1 MPTKKIHILN
11 SEGLVI
17 SEQSRQQFDVGN
29 FIPENW
35 ESAKEKPIIVDK
47 NNPAVSIYITDIRT
61 GNVVDKKINPF
72 TECKVR
78 GTIFGEF
85 DTGELISQS
94 TVRPVVYNGTYL
106 QGVSGV
112 LDPEYF
118 PIVGSKGK
126 TTGTQIGIRSLEFKG
141 SYQNQ
146 NIAGSC
152 VQLPSFS
159 TVGLTF
165 SLISGFIYM
174 EQTATTNYAPIIL
187 KKDNVF
193 SLEIAKENNQDR
205 LRFYWTDQNNDTN
218 DIYCNPAEGITL
230 NRWHHFAILA
240 ESPTYLSAFWN
251 GVQISTED
259 FYGYKNN
266 SSPVSI
272 GGGFTGGAPFKG
284 WISDFII
291 SGGGPSAKRGTSN
304 NQSAFTVPTKYQT
317 ADANTIYYMSMNGIP
332 GTSIFPV
339 EGNKRVLGVHSA
351 SDIKL
356 KDIYVS
362 SVRYDSQNGIVF
374 SGSSGGFTV
383 GVSAGYL
390 FGVRSGAAIIPTTV
404 TELFGITAAKNQ
416 KIQSTQYTSS
426 YAKNSVIRGSSDEYS
441 SFFNTLYGSTGS
453 YTGPTMSFRCTDSNI
468 TKLSTQVDL
477 WSRVPTWGTTWAFID
492 EDNTTHLLGKT
503 LTNSLY
509 DDILKFQSAINSSE
523 YSIISSVNS
532 SNNLE
537 SLRGVTG
544 FGASSFLS
552 LLAKKIQYAPDLEI
566 PVEYKILGNEI
577 SASSKNST

>member
-1 MPTKKIHILN
+1 MPTKKLHTLN

-17 SEQSRQQFDVGN
+17 SEKLRQEFDIGN

-61 GNVVDKKINPF
+61 GNIVDKKINPF

-78 GTIFGEF
+78 GTIIGEF

-112 LDPEYF
+112 LDPDYF

-159 TVGLTF
+159 TVGLTY

-174 EQTATTNYAPIIL
+174 EQAATTNYVPIIL

-193 SLEIAKENNQDR
+193 SLEIAKENSQDR
-205 LRFYWTDQNNDTN
+205 LRFYWTDQNNDTE
-218 DIYCNPAEGITL
+218 DIYCNPPGGITL
-230 NRWHHFAILA
+230 NRWHHFAIIA
-240 ESPTYLSAFWN
+240 QSPEYISTFWN
-251 GVQISTED
+251 GVQIDSD
-259 FYGYKNN
+259 GFAGYKNM
-266 SSPVSI
+266 SSPVSV
-272 GGGFTGGAPFKG
+272 GGGFTGGSPFKG

-291 SGGGPSAKRGTSN
+291 SGGGVGAKRGASN
-304 NQSAFTVPTKYQT
+304 SESAFTVPTKYQT
-317 ADANTIYYMSMNGIP
+317 SDENTIYYMSMNGIP

-339 EGNKRVLGVHSA
+339 EGNKKVVGVHSA
-351 SDIKL
+351 SDIKS
-356 KDIYVS
+356 KDIYAS
-362 SVRYDSQNGIVF
+362 SVRYDVQNGIVF

-390 FGVRSGAAIIPTTV
+390 FGVRSGAAIIPETV

-426 YAKNSVIRGSSDEYS
+426 YAKNSVIRGSNGNNA
-441 SFFNTLYGSTGS
+441 FFNTLYNTGDG
-453 YTGPTMSFRCTDSNI
+453 YGGPTMSFRCTDSNI

-477 WSRVPTWGTTWAFID
+477 WSRLGPTFGTTWAFVD

-509 DDILKFQSAINSSE
+509 DDVLKFQSAINSSE

-532 SNNLE
+532 SNNLQ
-537 SLRGVTG
+537 SLRGVSG
-544 FGASSFLS
+544 FGSDAFLS

-566 PVEYKILGNEI
+566 PVQYKILGNEI
-577 SASSKNST
+577 SASAKNA

>member
-291 SGGGPSAKRGTSN
+291 SGGGSDAKRGASN
-304 NQSAFTVPTKYQT
+304 NASTFTVPTKYQT

-544 FGASSFLS
+544 FASSSILS

-566 PVEYKILGNEI
+566 PIQYKILGNEI
-577 SASSKNST
+577 SASSKNA

>member
-1 MPTKKIHILN
+1 MPTKKLHILN

-47 NNPAVSIYITDIRT
+47 SNPAVSIYITDIRT
-61 GNVVDKKINPF
+61 GNIVDKKINPF

-118 PIVGSKGK
+118 LIVGSKGK
-126 TTGTQIGIRSLEFKG
+126 TTGTQTGIRSLEFKG

-146 NIAGSC
+146 NVAGSC

-159 TVGLTF
+159 TVGLTY

-174 EQTATTNYAPIIL
+174 EQAATTNYVPIIL

-205 LRFYWTDQNNDTN
+205 LRFYWTDQNDGTN
-218 DIYCNPAEGITL
+218 NVYCNPPEGITL

-240 ESPTYLSAFWN
+240 ESPDYLSTFWN
-251 GVQISTED
+251 GVQINTED
-259 FYGYKNN
+259 FEGYKNN

-291 SGGGPSAKRGTSN
+291 SGGANADAKRGASN
-304 NQSAFTVPTKYQT
+304 NASTFTVPTKYQT

-351 SDIKL
+351 SDIKS

-390 FGVRSGAAIIPTTV
+390 FGVRSGAAIIPSTV
-404 TELFGITAAKNQ
+404 TELFGITASKNQ

-426 YAKNSVIRGSSDEYS
+426 YAKNSVIRGSTAELGEP
-441 SFFNTLYGSTGS
+441 FFHTLYNTAG
-453 YTGPTMSFRCTDSNI
+453 YTGLTMSFRCTDSNI

-477 WSRVPTWGTTWAFID
+477 WSRVPNWGTTWAFID

-509 DDILKFQSAINSSE
+509 DDILKFQSAINVSE

-544 FGASSFLS
+544 FASSSILS

-566 PVEYKILGNEI
+566 PIQYKILGNEI
-577 SASSKNST
+577 PASSKNT

>member
-1 MPTKKIHILN
+1 
-11 SEGLVI
+11 
-17 SEQSRQQFDVGN
+17 
-29 FIPENW
+29 
-35 ESAKEKPIIVDK
+35 
-47 NNPAVSIYITDIRT
+47 
-61 GNVVDKKINPF
+61 
-72 TECKVR
+72 
-78 GTIFGEF
+78 
-85 DTGELISQS
+85 
-94 TVRPVVYNGTYL
+94 
-106 QGVSGV
+106 
-112 LDPEYF
+112 
-118 PIVGSKGK
+118 
-126 TTGTQIGIRSLEFKG
+126 
-141 SYQNQ
+141 
-146 NIAGSC
+146 
-152 VQLPSFS
+152 
-159 TVGLTF
+159 
-165 SLISGFIYM
+165 
-174 EQTATTNYAPIIL
+174 
-187 KKDNVF
+187 
-193 SLEIAKENNQDR
+193 
-205 LRFYWTDQNNDTN
+205 
-218 DIYCNPAEGITL
+218 
-230 NRWHHFAILA
+230 
-240 ESPTYLSAFWN
+240 
-251 GVQISTED
+251 
-259 FYGYKNN
+259 
-266 SSPVSI
+266 
-272 GGGFTGGAPFKG
+272 
-284 WISDFII
+284 
-291 SGGGPSAKRGTSN
+291 
-304 NQSAFTVPTKYQT
+304 
-317 ADANTIYYMSMNGIP
+317 MNGIP

-390 FGVRSGAAIIPTTV
+390 FGVRSGAAIIPSTV
-404 TELFGITAAKNQ
+404 TELFGITASKNQ

-426 YAKNSVIRGSSDEYS
+426 YAKNSVIRGSADDPIA
-441 SFFNTLYGSTGS
+441 FFNTLYSTAG

-477 WSRVPTWGTTWAFID
+477 WSRVPNWGTTWAFID

-577 SASSKNST
+577 SASSKNA

>member
-1 MPTKKIHILN
+1 MPTKKLHILN

-29 FIPENW
+29 FIPESW

-47 NNPAVSIYITDIRT
+47 SNPAVSIYITDIRT
-61 GNVVDKKINPF
+61 GNIVDKKINPF

-118 PIVGSKGK
+118 LIVGSKGK
-126 TTGTQIGIRSLEFKG
+126 TTGTQTGIRSLEFKG

-146 NIAGSC
+146 NVAGSC

-159 TVGLTF
+159 TVGLTY

-174 EQTATTNYAPIIL
+174 EQAATTNYVPIIL

-205 LRFYWTDQNNDTN
+205 LRFYWTDQNDDTN
-218 DIYCNPAEGITL
+218 DIYCNPPEGITL

-240 ESPTYLSAFWN
+240 QSPVYLSTFWN
-251 GVQISTED
+251 GVQINTDGFE
-259 FYGYKNN
+259 GYKNN

-291 SGGGPSAKRGTSN
+291 SGGGSDAKRGASN
-304 NQSAFTVPTKYQT
+304 NESTFTVPTKYQT

-351 SDIKL
+351 SDIKS

-390 FGVRSGAAIIPTTV
+390 FGVRSGAAIIPSTV
-404 TELFGITAAKNQ
+404 TELFGITASKNQ

-426 YAKNSVIRGSSDEYS
+426 YARNSVIRGSSDEYS
-441 SFFNTLYGSTGS
+441 TFFNTLYGSTGS
-453 YTGPTMSFRCTDSNI
+453 YTGPTMSFRCTDCNI
-468 TKLSTQVDL
+468 AKITTQVDL
-477 WSRVPTWGTTWAFID
+477 WSRLPSWGTTWAFID
-492 EDNTTHLLGKT
+492 EDNTPHLLGKT

-509 DDILKFQSAINSSE
+509 DDILKFQSAINVSE

-544 FGASSFLS
+544 FASSSILS

-566 PVEYKILGNEI
+566 PIQYKILGNEI
-577 SASSKNST
+577 PASAKNT

>member
-1 MPTKKIHILN
+1 MPTKKLHILN

-17 SEQSRQQFDVGN
+17 FEQLRQQFDVGN

-47 NNPAVSIYITDIRT
+47 SNPAVSIYLTDIRT
-61 GNVVDKKINPF
+61 GNIVDKKINPF

-94 TVRPVVYNGTYL
+94 TVRPVVYNGTYV

-159 TVGLTF
+159 TVGLTY

-193 SLEIAKENNQDR
+193 SLEIAKVDNQDR
-205 LRFYWTDQNNDTN
+205 LRFYWIDQNNHTHDV
-218 DIYCNPAEGITL
+218 YCNPAEGITL

-251 GVQISTED
+251 GVQINTED
-259 FYGYKNN
+259 FVGYKNN

-291 SGGGPSAKRGTSN
+291 SGGGSSAKRGASN
-304 NQSAFTVPTKYQT
+304 SQSAFTVPTKYQT
-317 ADANTIYYMSMNGIP
+317 PDANTIYYMSMNGIP

-339 EGNKRVLGVHSA
+339 EGNKKVVGVHSA

-426 YAKNSVIRGSSDEYS
+426 YARNSVIRGSADDPSA
-441 SFFNTLYGSTGS
+441 FFNTLYGSTGS
-453 YTGPTMSFRCTDSNI
+453 YTGPTMSFRCTDCNI
-468 TKLSTQVDL
+468 AKITTQVDL
-477 WSRVPTWGTTWAFID
+477 WSRLPDWGTTWAFID
-492 EDNTTHLLGKT
+492 EDNTPHLLGKT

-509 DDILKFQSAINSSE
+509 DDILKFQSIINSSE

-544 FGASSFLS
+544 FGASSMLS

-577 SASSKNST
+577 AASSKNST

>member
-1 MPTKKIHILN
+1 MPTKKLHTLN

-47 NNPAVSIYITDIRT
+47 SNPAVSIYITDIRT

-126 TTGTQIGIRSLEFKG
+126 TTGTQTGIRSLEFKG

-159 TVGLTF
+159 TVGLTY

-174 EQTATTNYAPIIL
+174 EQTATTNYVPIIL

-193 SLEIAKENNQDR
+193 SLEIAKENSQDR
-205 LRFYWTDQNNDTN
+205 LRFYWTDQNDDTH

-240 ESPTYLSAFWN
+240 QSPDYLSTFWN
-251 GVQISTED
+251 GVRIDNDGFE
-259 FYGYKNN
+259 GYKNN

-291 SGGGPSAKRGTSN
+291 SGGGSDAKRGASN
-304 NQSAFTVPTKYQT
+304 NASTFTVPTKYQT

-351 SDIKL
+351 SDIKS

-390 FGVRSGAAIIPTTV
+390 FGVRSGAAIIPSTV
-404 TELFGITAAKNQ
+404 TELFGITASKNQ

-426 YAKNSVIRGSSDEYS
+426 YAKNSVIRGSTVEYGAP
-441 SFFNTLYGSTGS
+441 FFHTLYNTAG
-453 YTGPTMSFRCTDSNI
+453 YTGLTMSFRCTDSNI

-477 WSRVPTWGTTWAFID
+477 WSRVPNWGTTWAFID

-509 DDILKFQSAINSSE
+509 DDILKFQSAINVSE

-544 FGASSFLS
+544 FASSSILS

-566 PVEYKILGNEI
+566 PIQYKILGNEI
-577 SASSKNST
+577 SASAKNT

>member
-1 MPTKKIHILN
+1 MPTKKLHILN

-17 SEQSRQQFDVGN
+17 FEQLRQQFDVGN

-47 NNPAVSIYITDIRT
+47 SNPAVSIYLTDIRT
-61 GNVVDKKINPF
+61 GNIVDKKINPF

-94 TVRPVVYNGTYL
+94 TVRPVVYNGTYV

-159 TVGLTF
+159 TVGLTC

-193 SLEIAKENNQDR
+193 SLEIAKVDNQDR
-205 LRFYWTDQNNDTN
+205 LRFYWIDQNNHTHDV
-218 DIYCNPAEGITL
+218 YCNPAEGITL

-251 GVQISTED
+251 GVQINTED
-259 FYGYKNN
+259 FVGYKNN

-291 SGGGPSAKRGTSN
+291 SGGGSSAKRGASN
-304 NQSAFTVPTKYQT
+304 SQSAFTVPTKYQT
-317 ADANTIYYMSMNGIP
+317 PDANTIYYMSMNGIP

-339 EGNKRVLGVHSA
+339 EGNKKVVGVHSA
-351 SDIKL
+351 SDIKS
-356 KDIYVS
+356 KDIYLS

-416 KIQSTQYTSS
+416 KIQSTQYTSL
-426 YAKNSVIRGSSDEYS
+426 YAKNSVIRGSADDPSA
-441 SFFNTLYGSTGS
+441 FFNTLYGPTGS
-453 YTGPTMSFRCTDSNI
+453 YTGPTMSFRCTDCNI

-477 WSRVPTWGTTWAFID
+477 WSRVPNWGTTWAFVD
-492 EDNTTHLLGKT
+492 EDNTVHLLGKT

-509 DDILKFQSAINSSE
+509 DDILKFQSIVNSSE

-544 FGASSFLS
+544 FGASSMLS

-577 SASSKNST
+577 SASSKNA

>member
-1 MPTKKIHILN
+1 MPTKKLHTLN

-17 SEQSRQQFDVGN
+17 SEQLRQEFDVGN

-47 NNPAVSIYITDIRT
+47 SNPAVSIYITDIRT
-61 GNVVDKKINPF
+61 GNIVDKKINPF

-78 GTIFGEF
+78 GTIIGEF

-112 LDPEYF
+112 LDPDYF

-146 NIAGSC
+146 NVAGSC

-159 TVGLTF
+159 TVGLTY

-174 EQTATTNYAPIIL
+174 EQAATTNYVPIIL

-193 SLEIAKENNQDR
+193 SLEIAKENSQDR
-205 LRFYWTDQNNDTN
+205 LRFYWTDQNNDTE
-218 DIYCNPAEGITL
+218 DMYCSPAGGITL
-230 NRWHHFAILA
+230 NRWHHFAIIA
-240 ESPTYLSAFWN
+240 QSPDYLSTFWN
-251 GVQISTED
+251 GVRIDSNS
-259 FYGYKNN
+259 FAGYKNN

-291 SGGGPSAKRGTSN
+291 SGGGADAKRGSSN
-304 NQSAFTVPTKYQT
+304 SESTFTVPIKYQT

-339 EGNKRVLGVHSA
+339 EGNKKVVGVHSA
-351 SDIKL
+351 SDIKS

-390 FGVRSGAAIIPTTV
+390 FGVRSGAAIIPSTV
-404 TELFGITAAKNQ
+404 TELFGITASKNQ
-416 KIQSTQYTSS
+416 KIQSTQYTSL
-426 YAKNSVIRGSSDEYS
+426 YTKNSVIRGSTADYS
-441 SFFNTLYGSTGS
+441 AFFNTLYSTAS
-453 YTGPTMSFRCTDSNI
+453 YNGPTMSFRCTDSNI

-477 WSRVPTWGTTWAFID
+477 WSRVPNWGTTWAFVD

-509 DDILKFQSAINSSE
+509 DDILKFQSSINVSE
-523 YSIISSVNS
+523 YLTISSVNS

-544 FGASSFLS
+544 FASSSILS

-566 PVEYKILGNEI
+566 PVQNKILGNEI
-577 SASSKNST
+577 SASAKNA

>member
-1 MPTKKIHILN
+1 MPTKKLHTLN

-17 SEQSRQQFDVGN
+17 SEKLRQEFDVGN

-47 NNPAVSIYITDIRT
+47 SNPAVSIYITDIRT
-61 GNVVDKKINPF
+61 GNIVDKKINPF

-78 GTIFGEF
+78 GTIIGEF

-112 LDPEYF
+112 LDPDYF

-159 TVGLTF
+159 TVGLTY

-174 EQTATTNYAPIIL
+174 EQAATTNYVPIIL

-193 SLEIAKENNQDR
+193 SLEIAKENSQDR
-205 LRFYWTDQNNDTN
+205 LRFYWTDQNNATH
-218 DIYCNPAEGITL
+218 DIYCNPPGGITL
-230 NRWHHFAILA
+230 NRWHHFAIIA
-240 ESPTYLSAFWN
+240 QSPEYISAFWN
-251 GVQISTED
+251 GVAED
-259 FYGYKNN
+259 NDNFAGYKNM
-266 SSPVSI
+266 SSPVSV

-291 SGGGPSAKRGTSN
+291 SGGGQGAKRGASN
-304 NQSAFTVPTKYQT
+304 SESTFTVPTKYQT
-317 ADANTIYYMSMNGIP
+317 ADENTIYYMSMNGIP

-339 EGNKRVLGVHSA
+339 EGNKKVLGVHSA
-351 SDIKL
+351 SDIKS
-356 KDIYVS
+356 KDIYAS
-362 SVRYDSQNGIVF
+362 SVRYDLQNGIVF

-390 FGVRSGAAIIPTTV
+390 FGVRSGAAIIPETV

-426 YAKNSVIRGSSDEYS
+426 YAKNSVIRGSNGDTA
-441 SFFNTLYGSTGS
+441 FFNTLYNTAAGYG
-453 YTGPTMSFRCTDSNI
+453 GPTMSFRCTDSNI
-468 TKLSTQVDL
+468 TKLTTQVDL
-477 WSRVPTWGTTWAFID
+477 WSRLPNFGTTWAFID
-492 EDNTTHLLGKT
+492 
-503 LTNSLY
+503 
-509 DDILKFQSAINSSE
+509 DILKFQSSINSSE
-523 YSIISSVNS
+523 YSIISSINS

-537 SLRGVTG
+537 SLRGVSGFESTG
-544 FGASSFLS
+544 FLS

-566 PVEYKILGNEI
+566 PIQYKILGNEI
-577 SASSKNST
+577 SASAKNV

>member
-1 MPTKKIHILN
+1 MPTKKLHILN

-35 ESAKEKPIIVDK
+35 ESVKEKPIIVDK

-126 TTGTQIGIRSLEFKG
+126 TTGTQTGIRSLEFKG

-159 TVGLTF
+159 TVGLTC

-205 LRFYWTDQNNDTN
+205 LRFYWTDQNNDTH
-218 DIYCNPAEGITL
+218 DVYCNPAEGITL

-240 ESPTYLSAFWN
+240 ESPAYLSAFWN
-251 GVQISTED
+251 GVQINTD
-259 FYGYKNN
+259 GFQGYKNN

-291 SGGGPSAKRGTSN
+291 SGGGSSAKRGTSN
-304 NQSAFTVPTKYQT
+304 NESAFTVPTKYQT
-317 ADANTIYYMSMNGIP
+317 PDANTIYYMSMNGIP

-426 YAKNSVIRGSSDEYS
+426 YARNSVIRGSSDEYS
-441 SFFNTLYGSTGS
+441 TFFNTLYGSTGS
-453 YTGPTMSFRCTDSNI
+453 YTGPTMSFRCTDCNI
-468 TKLSTQVDL
+468 AKITTQVDL
-477 WSRVPTWGTTWAFID
+477 WSRLPSWGTTWAFID
-492 EDNTTHLLGKT
+492 EDNTPHLLGKT

-509 DDILKFQSAINSSE
+509 DDILKFQSIINSSE

-544 FGASSFLS
+544 FGASSMLS

-577 SASSKNST
+577 SASSKNA